1 MCALQIVTLAIT
13 VVAFSTVGAVQTL
26 VVAIFPPALAP
37 EIVPGIPAFYE
48 KKSCYFPQHFM
59 ELYFALFSQANMEAT
74 GLQGAIGHSRH

>member
-37 EIVPGIPAFYE
+37 EIVPGIPTFYE
-48 KKSCYFPQHFM
+48 KILLFPTTFHGT
-59 ELYFALFSQANMEAT
+59 LLC
-74 GLQGAIGHSRH
+74 IV